1 MVHDIEAAMSR
12 DIDQLDWMSPA
23 TKARAKEKLALVANK
38 IGYPDKWRDY
48 SALTI
53 AANDALGNELRA
65 NAFENDRELAKI
77 GKPVDKDEWFMSP
90 PTVNAYY
97 DASLNNI
104 NFPAGILQPSFF
116 DSTQDIALNYG
127 HIGALIGHELTHGFD
142 DEGRKFNGQ
151 GNLADW
157 WTPEDLK
164 NFTARTDCL
173 ADEYSQF
180 TAVPGKTPDD
190 DVKVNGKLTLG
201 ENTADNGGLLLAF
214 MAYMQRAK
222 DNHIDPAA
230 KIDGYTGPQRFY
242 LAYAQ
247 NSCENSR
254 PEAIRAQ
261 VLEDP
266 HSPDHIRV
274 DGAIV
279 NQPAFSSAFSCKTP
293 TPMVPA
299 QTCRVW

>member
-1 MVHDIEAAMSR
+1 MCIRDSPHPFDAENFAFYGTVLEGQPAQRARWKRCSSAVDGELGEALGKVYVDRYFAGNSKAQTLQMVHDIEAAMSR

-53 AANDALGNELRA
+53 ASNDALGNELRA

-151 GNLADW
+151 GNLTDW
-157 WTPEDLK
+157 WTADDLK
-164 NFTARTDCL
+164 NFTTRTDCL

-180 TAVPGKTPDD
+180 TAC
-190 DVKVNGKLTLG
+190 
-201 ENTADNGGLLLAF
+201 LL
-214 MAYMQRAK
+214 
-222 DNHIDPAA
+222 
-230 KIDGYTGPQRFY
+230 YT
-242 LAYAQ
+242 
-247 NSCENSR
+247 SR
-254 PEAIRAQ
+254 C
-261 VLEDP
+261 V
-266 HSPDHIRV
+266 
-274 DGAIV
+274 
-279 NQPAFSSAFSCKTP
+279 
-293 TPMVPA
+293 
-299 QTCRVW
+299 